1 VSAKALFSGLIL
13 DELEQPVENTT
24 IGGESFYVF
33 DDYGFRRH
41 IEAEKVDRQVLL
53 AFQEMIQGNEDL
65 IAEGTMKMLG
75 QEDIFTKAM
84 IERSLKDTESQM
96 EELLQMGLPEDARA
110 YLGMMGFRILINHHG
125 EVLEI
130 RQPGLDGSEE

>member
-1 VSAKALFSGLIL
+1 MSAKALFSGLIL
-13 DELEQPVENTT
+13 DELEQPVEDIV

-41 IEAEKVDRQVLL
+41 IEAETVDRQVLYAL
-53 AFQEMIQGNEDL
+53 QEMIQGHEDL

-84 IERSLKDTESQM
+84 IEQSLKNSGTQM
-96 EELLQMGLPEDARA
+96 EELLLQGIPEDARA
-110 YLGMMGFRILINHHG
+110 YLGMMGFRIKINHHG
-125 EVLEI
+125 DVLEI
-130 RQPGLDGSEE
+130 RQPAAEDPEE

>member
-1 VSAKALFSGLIL
+1 M
-13 DELEQPVENTT
+13 DELEQPVEDIV

-41 IEAEKVDRQVLL
+41 IEAETVDRQVLYAL
-53 AFQEMIQGNEDL
+53 QEMIQGHEDL

-84 IERSLKDTESQM
+84 IEQSLKNSGTQM
-96 EELLQMGLPEDARA
+96 EELLLQGIPEDARA
-110 YLGMMGFRILINHHG
+110 YLGMMGFRIKINHHG
-125 EVLEI
+125 DVLEI
-130 RQPGLDGSEE
+130 RQPAAEDPEE